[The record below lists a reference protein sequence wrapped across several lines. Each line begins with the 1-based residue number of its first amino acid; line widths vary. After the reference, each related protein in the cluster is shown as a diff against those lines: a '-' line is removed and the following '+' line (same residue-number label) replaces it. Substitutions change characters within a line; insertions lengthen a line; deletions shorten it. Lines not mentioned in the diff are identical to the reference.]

1 MKNRSI
7 ITIVIVSLLLGLGAG
22 YLIFNRGPV
31 FPEGEAHEH
40 PQEAGDDA
48 TVYTCSMHPQVRQEE
63 PGRCPICE
71 MELIPVDETASEDPL
86 VLEMTPAAVKLAQV
100 KTTAVGATAGA
111 GKMIELQGKIKVD
124 ERQVA
129 SQVAHIPGRIEQLFV
144 TFTGEA
150 VRRGQP
156 LASIYSPEL
165 VTAQR
170 ELLEAMKFQDVNEQL
185 VEAARKKLQ
194 YWRIPDSVIE
204 EVMESSQIRETI
216 TVVAEADGVVTERKV
231 AVGDYVREGEVLF
244 EIVDLSRLWVLF
256 DAYEEDLANIEVG
269 DQVAFTT
276 PALPQKTFSTRIS
289 FIDPVIDPVTRV
301 ASLRGELINR
311 SGQLKPEM
319 FVRGTVLAAV
329 SAAEGLVIPKSAV
342 LWTGK
347 RSVVYLKVPDA
358 TVPSYRYREVVLGKA
373 LGDQYFVESGLQ
385 PGDEVVTNGAFTIDA
400 AAQLNNQQSM
410 MNRLVR
416 VSGQEAPA
424 APDFRAGAPAA
435 FRQQLQLLTQQY
447 LAVKDALV
455 ATDQAAAAAAATDFL
470 KALERV
476 DMSLLDGAAHSYW
489 MQKQNALEAHAGMIR
504 STKEVEDQRKQFEF
518 FSNAIIETVR
528 AFGTEGPP
536 LYVQHCPMAFD
547 DQGAEWLSYESEIRN
562 PYFGDR
568 MLKCGSVQ
576 ETLPGQ

>member
-1 MKNRSI
+1 MKNTNSI
-7 ITIVIVSLLLGLGAG
+7 LIALAFLLMGLGAG
-22 YLIFNRGPV
+22 YLIFNRGPA
-31 FPEGEAHEH
+31 PAAAETHDHSA
-40 PQEAGDDA
+40 PAGADA
-48 TVYTCSMHPQVRQEE
+48 TIYTCSMHPQVRQEE
-63 PGRCPICE
+63 PGLCPICE

-100 KTTAVGATAGA
+100 ETTVVGATARA
-111 GKMIELQGKIKVD
+111 EKTIELQGKIKAD

-144 TFTGEA
+144 TFTGET

-156 LASIYSPEL
+156 LATIYSPEL

-170 ELLEAMKFQDVNEQL
+170 ELLEALKFRDVNEQL

-194 YWRIPDSVIE
+194 YWRIPDTVID
-204 EVMESSQIRETI
+204 EVMESGQVRETI
-216 TVVAEADGVVTERKV
+216 TVAAEAGGVVTERKV

-269 DQVAFTT
+269 DRVTFTT
-276 PALPQKTFSTRIS
+276 PALPEKIFTTRIS

-301 ASLRGELINR
+301 ASLRGELTNR

-319 FVRGTVLAAV
+319 FVRGTVLAEV
-329 SAAEGLVIPKSAV
+329 SAPQGLVIPRSAV

-358 TVPSYRYREVVLGKA
+358 AVPSYRYREVVLGKA

-385 PGDEVVTNGAFTIDA
+385 SGDEVVTNGAFTIDA

-416 VSGQEAPA
+416 VSGQDVPA
-424 APDFRAGAPAA
+424 APDFRAAAPAA
-435 FRQQLQLLTQQY
+435 FQQQLQVLTQRY

-455 ATDQAAAAAAATDFL
+455 ETDPTAAAGAARAFL
-470 KALERV
+470 EALERI
-476 DMSLLDGAAHSYW
+476 DMSLLEGAAHAYW
-489 MQKQNALEAHAGMIR
+489 MQQQHALEAHAGR
-504 STKEVEDQRKQFEF
+504 LSQAEKVEEQRAQFEF
-518 FSNAIIETVR
+518 LSNAIIETVR
-528 AFGTEGPP
+528 AFGTEGAP
-536 LYVQHCPMAFD
+536 LYIQHCPMAFND
-547 DQGAEWLSYESEIRN
+547 KGADWLSLESEIRN
-562 PYFGDR
+562 PYFGEQ
-568 MLKCGSVQ
+568 MLKCGLVVDSLGM
-576 ETLPGQ
+576 E